1 MPNSSAGHSGAPMGM
16 PRSNLMHTLED
27 SRAMT
32 VFVAQAI
39 AAVITAA
46 EIALFMVLM
55 PAILRIYAQRD
66 ISPTG
71 LTAVIDWLNWFGLLA
86 MVLIINGVVFW
97 VCERLGRKYWLGIA
111 FTPSLIYGFATFAVL
126 VSAIVPIL

>member
-1 MPNSSAGHSGAPMGM
+1 MPNSSTGHGGAPMGM

-39 AAVITAA
+39 AAAITAG
-46 EIALFMVLM
+46 EIALFMVLI
-55 PAILRIYAQRD
+55 PAILRVYAERG
-66 ISPTG
+66 ITPTG
-71 LTAVIDWLNWFGLLA
+71 LTATIDWLNWYGLLA
-86 MVLIINGVVFW
+86 AVLIVNGAVFW
-97 VCERLGRKYWLGIA
+97 TCERLGRKYWLGIA
-111 FTPSLIYGFATFAVL
+111 FTPSLIYGLVTFAML